1 MRWEALSFSELDT
14 STLYKMMELRQEV
27 FVVEQDCPYMDADG
41 DDLFAIHL
49 MGWKGE
55 QLVAYLRMFEPSKK
69 YVEASIGRVVTSP
82 SVRGEGLGIDVMK
95 RGIDYAHTNFVGTP
109 IRISAQ
115 TRLRRFYENLG
126 FEVVGEGYLEDGIP
140 HLPMVKQYTVQ

>member
-1 MRWEALSFSELDT
+1 
-14 STLYKMMELRQEV
+14 
-27 FVVEQDCPYMDADG
+27 MDADG

-49 MGWKGE
+49 MGWRDE
-55 QLVAYLRMFEPSKK
+55 ELVAYLRMFEPSKK

-82 SVRGEGLGIDVMK
+82 SVRGEGLGIEVMK
-95 RGIDYAHTNFVGTP
+95 RGIEWAHTNYAETP

-140 HLPMVKQYTVQ
+140 HLPMVKQSDVK